1 MTELNGPARSRPMPQ
16 FPEPPIQAGAG
27 EEAGCDSYDAPP
39 GQNPTDSVGTC
50 VVCQSGPALPQAPV
64 NRAFG
69 GALGQA
75 LGAAVGRAL
84 EHERRSRHKL
94 EIRFSVSHDCCRDG
108 LIIVAGL
115 ANPDRAALD
124 KSKDQIV
131 RRIAWSDL
139 EPRACE
145 LPSLVDE
152 AVAELEASLD
162 LVQRD
167 QNRLG

>member
-1 MTELNGPARSRPMPQ
+1 
-16 FPEPPIQAGAG
+16 
-27 EEAGCDSYDAPP
+27 
-39 GQNPTDSVGTC
+39 
-50 VVCQSGPALPQAPV
+50 V

-75 LGAAVGRAL
+75 IGAAVARAL

-115 ANPDRAALD
+115 ADPDWAALD
-124 KSKDQIV
+124 ENKDQIV
-131 RRIAWSDL
+131 RRIAWADL

-167 QNRLG
+167 QTRLG